1 MTPIPTKLRR
11 ARSRRTSDQWQELF
25 DRFARSGLTREQFCR
40 KQGVSLSSFDRWR
53 TKLRKGTPIA
63 SPISEPPL
71 FAELTAPPAA
81 TTSPTWDIELQLG
94 ADVFLRLRRPC

>member
-40 KQGVSLSSFDRWR
+40 KQGVSLSSFDRKR
-53 TKLRKGTPIA
+53 LGKCRIDPIISGLPFSNSAVA
-63 SPISEPPL
+63 SPIMP
-71 FAELTAPPAA
+71 AP
-81 TTSPTWDIELQLG
+81 I
-94 ADVFLRLRRPC
+94 